1 MRTDTIVVVTIGAL
15 CLLPAIAAARPF
27 FDPRSDKIDAVE
39 NAANFASAPRDPGC
53 SVATLVATG
62 GPAPRD
68 PHTLAV
74 RWTGFSNF
82 ELAYNGKIILLDAYF
97 DRGSNYMP
105 LGFSAADITKADVI
119 LIGHAH
125 FDHMSDAA
133 SVGIRTHATI
143 VGAPVTTEKL
153 KTQAVPDSQIK
164 TVTGKGGELLTF
176 EGFTV
181 QPILGRH
188 GQPDKQITEVMEGAL
203 NGVAPKQT
211 PAQQAEDKVI
221 AARGTFDPRVIDE
234 GTIAYLI
241 TFDDG
246 FRIIYRD
253 SGGHVTDQEK
263 AVMGPLGGVDLGLL
277 AISADFLNPLTAA
290 QGLESRA
297 LYKPD
302 VVMPAHH
309 DAGFS
314 GHTPLWRATEPVF
327 QAMKDDNPN
336 IVTVSRTY
344 REPVCFDTRVNI
356 KGGRK

>member
-1 MRTDTIVVVTIGAL
+1 
-15 CLLPAIAAARPF
+15 
-27 FDPRSDKIDAVE
+27 
-39 NAANFASAPRDPGC
+39 
-53 SVATLVATG
+53 
-62 GPAPRD
+62 
-68 PHTLAV
+68 
-74 RWTGFSNF
+74 
-82 ELAYNGKIILLDAYF
+82 
-97 DRGSNYMP
+97 MP
-105 LGFSAADITKADVI
+105 LGFAAGDIAKADVI

-133 SVGIRTHATI
+133 SVGLRTHATI

-153 KTQAVPDSQIK
+153 KAQSVPDSQIK

-176 EGFTV
+176 DGFTV

-188 GQPDKQITEVMEGAL
+188 GQPDKHITEVMEGAL
-203 NGVAPKQT
+203 NSVAPKET
-211 PAQQAEDKVI
+211 PEQQAEEKAI
-221 AARGTFDPRVIDE
+221 AARGTFDPRVINE

-246 FRIIYRD
+246 FRILYRD
-253 SGGHVTDQEK
+253 SGGRVTDEEK

-290 QGLESRA
+290 QGLEFAR

-327 QAMKDDNPN
+327 AAIKDDNPD
-336 IVTVSRTY
+336 IVTVSRNY
-344 REPVCFDTRVNI
+344 REPVCFDTRVNV